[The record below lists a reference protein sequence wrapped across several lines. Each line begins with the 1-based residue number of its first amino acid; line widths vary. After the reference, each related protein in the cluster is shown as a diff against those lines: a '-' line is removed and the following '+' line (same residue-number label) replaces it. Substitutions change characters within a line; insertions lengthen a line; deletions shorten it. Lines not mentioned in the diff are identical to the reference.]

1 MVYVIRRKDRVKEG
15 HEEWLWLSE
24 EGTRLQYSGL
34 GMSINDLVVRL
45 GLLDIHSRVHALRHT
60 FATEALKNGA
70 NEKYVQALMG
80 HEDPDM
86 TQKYQKTVDSW
97 EAVKQH
103 PKFDPVDRWNL
114 RR

>member
-1 MVYVIRRKDRVKEG
+1 
-15 HEEWLWLSE
+15 
-24 EGTRLQYSGL
+24 
-34 GMSINDLVVRL
+34 
-45 GLLDIHSRVHALRHT
+45 
-60 FATEALKNGA
+60 LKNGA